1 MHISLNSPR
10 NAAFNMNTH
19 EGEER
24 KIDIPV
30 EDETVIF
37 CHISERL
44 FSGRES
50 YRMTI
55 INHKI
60 RIVCSDLSG
69 LHYAIV
75 TLVQLFRL
83 FFHESKY
90 REVASLQTT
99 NSKQLKES
107 TGEQNESFLEISE
120 IIPVYISDY
129 PDCAGRA
136 ILLDLNPYGRVPKK
150 VANIWY
156 QFRLGT

>member
-1 MHISLNSPR
+1 MS
-10 NAAFNMNTH
+10 TH
-19 EGEER
+19 EAGSLHSEEPE
-24 KIDIPV
+24 IDMPM

-44 FSGRES
+44 FSKRES

-60 RIVCSDLSG
+60 RIVCSDLAG

-90 REVASLQTT
+90 REDDSLHTT
-99 NSKQLKES
+99 NTKKLKDS
-107 TGEQNESFLEISE
+107 TGEPNESLLEISE
-120 IIPVYISDY
+120 IIPVNISDY

-150 VANIWY
+150 VAKFW
-156 QFRLGT
+156 

>member
-1 MHISLNSPR
+1 MRTYELESLHSKEP
-10 NAAFNMNTH
+10 
-19 EGEER
+19 
-24 KIDIPV
+24 KINIPI

-44 FSGRES
+44 FSERES
-50 YRMTI
+50 YRLTI

-69 LHYAIV
+69 LHCAIV

-83 FFHESKY
+83 FVHESKY
-90 REVASLQTT
+90 READSLQTT
-99 NSKQLKES
+99 SSKLLNDSNEEQTES
-107 TGEQNESFLEISE
+107 SLEISE

-136 ILLDLNPYGRVPKK
+136 ILLDFNPYGRVPKK
-150 VANIWY
+150 V
-156 QFRLGT
+156 T

>member
-1 MHISLNSPR
+1 MSAHEARSLHS
-10 NAAFNMNTH
+10 
-19 EGEER
+19 EEP
-24 KIDIPV
+24 KIEMPM

-44 FSGRES
+44 FSKRES

-60 RIVCSDLSG
+60 RIVCSDLAG

-90 REVASLQTT
+90 REDDSLHTT
-99 NSKQLKES
+99 NSKKLKDS
-107 TGEQNESFLEISE
+107 TGEQNESLLEISE
-120 IIPVYISDY
+120 IIPVNISDY

-150 VANIWY
+150 VANIW
-156 QFRLGT
+156 